1 MAQAGA
7 DGGLEVVEQVRL
19 PATAT
24 TLAIALPRASGSGVS
39 AVVPTITGFQAQA
52 GGQVVTDTLAAPLPD
67 GGDRLDLPAP
77 STDITMRYRLEGGA
91 KRSQPA
97 PVGRALVLLPPVTA
111 AEVSLSGLPVVV
123 EVMGGSIRN
132 LVCPDLAVAE
142 QLCGRQQGSL
152 WTTPSI
158 PLGRSVVIAQID
170 LPAAR
175 SAVTMLAALASAAA
189 EGQDVFPL
197 LTGVFRLLGY
207 LGFVLVVGTTFF
219 LTWLWPKGS
228 VEWIFIRLFRS
239 GAVLVLVATVL
250 VAFFNADASLED
262 AFAGREGAA
271 ALARMSLVALG
282 VAFSWEM
289 LGDARR
295 WRIPIVVWQL
305 LLIETYVVDSDA
317 WREPWQLVKVVATTG
332 HLAATAAWLGGLLAL
347 AAILVPSAH
356 LEVLHDVLP
365 RFSVVA
371 IVSVVTLVVTGALHA
386 LAVAGSLSVLLT
398 STYGAVLMAKII
410 VFAVM
415 LLLGNVGRRYAGRL
429 AHRKVTEIDE
439 SASDQSIRA
448 FAVAVGAE
456 FALATAVL
464 ATTAALV
471 HVAPVG

>member
-1 MAQAGA
+1 
-7 DGGLEVVEQVRL
+7 
-19 PATAT
+19 
-24 TLAIALPRASGSGVS
+24 
-39 AVVPTITGFQAQA
+39 
-52 GGQVVTDTLAAPLPD
+52 
-67 GGDRLDLPAP
+67 
-77 STDITMRYRLEGGA
+77 
-91 KRSQPA
+91 
-97 PVGRALVLLPPVTA
+97 
-111 AEVSLSGLPVVV
+111 
-123 EVMGGSIRN
+123 
-132 LVCPDLAVAE
+132 
-142 QLCGRQQGSL
+142 
-152 WTTPSI
+152 
-158 PLGRSVVIAQID
+158 
-170 LPAAR
+170 
-175 SAVTMLAALASAAA
+175 MLATLASAAA
-189 EGQDVFPL
+189 EGQDVIPL
-197 LTGVFRLLGY
+197 LTGVSRLLGY

-219 LTWLWPKGS
+219 LSWLWPGGS
-228 VEWIFIRLFRS
+228 VEWVFIRLFRS
-239 GAVLVLVATVL
+239 GAVLVLVATAL
-250 VAFFNADASLED
+250 VAFFGADASLGD
-262 AFAGREGAA
+262 AFAGKDGAA
-271 ALARMSLVALG
+271 AFARMALVALG

-305 LLIETYVVDSDA
+305 LLIETYVLESDA

-386 LAVAGSLSVLLT
+386 LAIAGSLNALLT

-448 FAVAVGAE
+448 VAVAVGAE

-471 HVAPVG
+471 HVAPLP